1 MQFNSLVFAAF
12 FAIVLLLNN
21 LPVGWRVKKFNLLW
35 LSYLFYAAWNPPFV
49 ALLWVSTLA
58 DWFIAKRM
66 HNTEHAVHRRL
77 LLILSLC
84 VNLGMLCYFKYGAFA
99 VENFQALLFA
109 MGVEWQP
116 AVPSIVLP
124 IGISFYT
131 FQTLSYTLDIHA
143 RRIKPWDSFLD
154 YALFVTFF
162 PQLVAGPIVRARQFL
177 PQCAKEIRATARD
190 LAWGMSCIVIGLFQK
205 VVIADGLLAG
215 NVEAVFDVDTAPT
228 FVDGWIGSMGFAC
241 QIFCDFAGYSI
252 CAIGVARCLGFWLPM
267 NFNYP
272 LASPGF
278 GDFWRRWHISLAT
291 WLRDYVYRPM
301 GGNRV
306 SMARWMFNVMFTWT
320 LIGLW
325 HGSAWNFVLWG
336 TSSGLL
342 IVLERVVRETGP
354 SSEAWS
360 HPVSQFGFG
369 CLQFVGFSITLL
381 MWRAPD
387 FSRLGE
393 VANTMFLGTP
403 DGRPMILSMASIMVT
418 ATTVSVL
425 FLWHWYMRSSSLEEL
440 ADRSPRW
447 LKSAALTIMLL
458 SIVLIPGRDHAFI
471 YFQF

>member
-1 MQFNSLVFAAF
+1 
-12 FAIVLLLNN
+12 
-21 LPVGWRVKKFNLLW
+21 
-35 LSYLFYAAWNPPFV
+35 
-49 ALLWVSTLA
+49 
-58 DWFIAKRM
+58 
-66 HNTEHAVHRRL
+66 
-77 LLILSLC
+77 
-84 VNLGMLCYFKYGAFA
+84 
-99 VENFQALLFA
+99 
-109 MGVEWQP
+109 
-116 AVPSIVLP
+116 
-124 IGISFYT
+124 
-131 FQTLSYTLDIHA
+131 
-143 RRIKPWDSFLD
+143 
-154 YALFVTFF
+154 
-162 PQLVAGPIVRARQFL
+162 
-177 PQCAKEIRATARD
+177 
-190 LAWGMSCIVIGLFQK
+190 
-205 VVIADGLLAG
+205 
-215 NVEAVFDVDTAPT
+215 
-228 FVDGWIGSMGFAC
+228 
-241 QIFCDFAGYSI
+241 
-252 CAIGVARCLGFWLPM
+252 
-267 NFNYP
+267 
-272 LASPGF
+272 
-278 GDFWRRWHISLAT
+278 
-291 WLRDYVYRPM
+291 
-301 GGNRV
+301 
-306 SMARWMFNVMFTWT
+306 MFNVMFTWT

-342 IVLERVVRETGP
+342 IVLERIVRETGP